1 MKGWYY
7 MDKEVKRE
15 TTDIIKNVAFKF
27 VMLFGVVSL
36 FSDMTHEGARSITGP
51 FLATLGASGSIVG
64 IVSGFGE
71 FMGYAVRLLSGYLT
85 DKTGKYWVITFI
97 GYAINL
103 LAVPALALAGHWEVA
118 AILIIAERAG
128 RAIRI
133 PARDAMLSYATSKMG
148 RGMGFGIHE
157 AMDQLGAT
165 LGPLIIT
172 GVVYIDGGYRNAL
185 GLLLIPAILALSVL
199 TAARFNYPRP
209 RDFEVN
215 PVKPQDKNYR
225 YPKIYWLYLAAVVAI
240 AVGYADFPL
249 ISYHF
254 NNAATVTKEWIPLFY
269 AIAMGVDGAAALAFG
284 RFYDQKGFSVLVV
297 AALLSAFFAP
307 LVFLG
312 GFYFALIGMVLWGI
326 GMGAQESIMRAAI
339 ADIIPADRRG
349 SAYGIFNTAYGVF
362 WFIGSALMGILYDIS
377 IPYLVIFSVAAQ
389 LVSVPLLLHLAKS
402 KV

>member
-1 MKGWYY
+1 

-15 TTDIIKNVAFKF
+15 TTDIMKNVAFKF
-27 VMLFGVVSL
+27 VMLFGIVSL

-157 AMDQLGAT
+157 AMDQIGAT
-165 LGPLIIT
+165 LGPLIVS
-172 GVVYIDGGYRNAL
+172 GVVYINGGYRNAL

-199 TAARFNYPRP
+199 TAARFTYPRP

-215 PVKPQDKNYR
+215 PVKPQDKDYR
-225 YPKIYWLYLAAVVAI
+225 YPKRYWLYLVAVIAI
-240 AVGYADFPL
+240 AAGYADFPL

-254 NNAATVTKEWIPLFY
+254 NNAATVPKEWIPLFY
-269 AIAMGVDGAAALAFG
+269 AIAMGVDGAAALVFG
-284 RFYDQKGFSVLVV
+284 RFYDQKGFSVLIV

-362 WFIGSALMGILYDIS
+362 WFFGSALMGILYDIS
-377 IPYLVIFSVAAQ
+377 IPYLVIFSVVAQ
-389 LVSVPLLLHLAKS
+389 LVSIPLLLHLVKS
-402 KV
+402 KA

>member
-1 MKGWYY
+1 ME
-7 MDKEVKRE
+7 KEEKHK
-15 TTDIIKNVAFKF
+15 TDNNIKNVAFKF
-27 VMLFGVVSL
+27 VMLFGIVSL

-157 AMDQLGAT
+157 AMDQIGAT
-165 LGPLIIT
+165 LGPLIVS
-172 GVVYIDGGYRNAL
+172 GVVYKNGGYRKAL

-199 TAARFNYPRP
+199 TAARFTYPRP

-215 PVKPQDKNYR
+215 PVKPQDKDYR
-225 YPKIYWLYLAAVVAI
+225 YPKRYWLYLVAVIAI
-240 AVGYADFPL
+240 AAGYADFPL

-254 NNAATVTKEWIPLFY
+254 SNVATVPREWIPLFY
-269 AIAMGVDGAAALAFG
+269 AIAMGVDGAAALVFG
-284 RFYDQKGFSVLVV
+284 RFYDQKGFSVLIV

-326 GMGAQESIMRAAI
+326 GMGAQESIMRASI

-362 WFIGSALMGILYDIS
+362 WFFGSAFMGILYDIS
-377 IPYLVIFSVAAQ
+377 IPYLVIFSVVAQ
-389 LVSVPLLLHLAKS
+389 LVSIPLLLHLVKS
-402 KV
+402 KA